1 MPMVRRC
8 KADGCRSLT
17 ERPAHYCTI
26 HKSMEAQERQRYSR
40 TRYNKRVRNRDDET
54 MHSIGQGR
62 GLLFGRQHQS
72 VTTICVSTAQRQ
84 MQSHQTHVQVTTS
97 HLLRQHQSLELK
109 FQTQQQRVEAAITPR
124 GLQNKKSMVLV
135 KTERNRTLTYDFQWQ
150 RGRV

>member
-62 GLLFGRQHQS
+62 GLLFGR
-72 VTTICVSTAQRQ
+72 
-84 MQSHQTHVQVTTS
+84 
-97 HLLRQHQSLELK
+97 
-109 FQTQQQRVEAAITPR
+109 
-124 GLQNKKSMVLV
+124 
-135 KTERNRTLTYDFQWQ
+135 
-150 RGRV
+150 